1 MRPAKIKEEKLIER
15 LMEIFRRKG
24 YEGTSYAD
32 LMKATGLVKASLYHR
47 FPGGKEEMVN
57 ALLEEV
63 DRQFAKH
70 VLAPAYEEGDPAGRA
85 RLIARR
91 LQKFY
96 GDGKRSCLLD
106 VLSLGENRSTLN
118 HARKSME
125 FWLESL
131 ARIGK
136 DAGLQPKM
144 ARKRAEEAVAS
155 VEGGLVLAR
164 VLGNQRPFLR
174 VLATLPQSLTQKPE
188 LVGQGRV

>member
-1 MRPAKIKEEKLIER
+1 MRPAKITEEKLFEQ

-24 YEGTSYAD
+24 YDGTSYAD

-91 LQKFY
+91 LREFY
-96 GDGKRSCLLD
+96 QDGKRSCFLD

-125 FWLESL
+125 SWLESF
-131 ARIGK
+131 ARIGR

-155 VEGGLVLAR
+155 VEGGLVVAR
-164 VLGNQRPFLR
+164 VLGNRRPFLR
-174 VLATLPQSLTQKPE
+174 VLASLPQSLTQ
-188 LVGQGRV
+188 

>member
-1 MRPAKIKEEKLIER
+1 MRPAKIKEEKLVEQ
-15 LMEIFRRKG
+15 LMKIFRRKG

-174 VLATLPQSLTQKPE
+174 VLASLPQSLTQKPQ

>member
-15 LMEIFRRKG
+15 LMEIFRREG

-47 FPGGKEEMVN
+47 FPGGKQEMVN

-70 VLAPAYEEGDPAGRA
+70 VLAPAYEEGDPAERA

-91 LQKFY
+91 LREFY
-96 GDGKRSCLLD
+96 GQGKNSCLLD
-106 VLSLGENRSTLN
+106 VLSLGENRSLLN
-118 HARKSME
+118 HVRKSME

-136 DAGLQPKM
+136 DAGLQPKI
-144 ARKRAEEAVAS
+144 ARQRAEEAVAS

-164 VLGNQRPFLR
+164 VLGDQRPFLR
-174 VLATLPQSLTQKPE
+174 VLESLPQSLTQKPE
-188 LVGQGRV
+188 LVG

>member
-1 MRPAKIKEEKLIER
+1 MRPAKIKEEKLVEQ

-70 VLAPAYEEGDPAGRA
+70 VLAPAYEEGDPAGRG

-91 LQKFY
+91 LRKFY

-106 VLSLGENRSTLN
+106 VLSLAENRLTLN

-174 VLATLPQSLTQKPE
+174 VLASLPQSLTQKPE

>member
-1 MRPAKIKEEKLIER
+1 
-15 LMEIFRRKG
+15 
-24 YEGTSYAD
+24 
-32 LMKATGLVKASLYHR
+32 
-47 FPGGKEEMVN
+47 
-57 ALLEEV
+57 
-63 DRQFAKH
+63 
-70 VLAPAYEEGDPAGRA
+70 
-85 RLIARR
+85 
-91 LQKFY
+91 
-96 GDGKRSCLLD
+96 
-106 VLSLGENRSTLN
+106 
-118 HARKSME
+118 ME

-174 VLATLPQSLTQKPE
+174 VLASLPQSLTQKPQ

>member
-1 MRPAKIKEEKLIER
+1 MRPAKIKEEKLVEK

-32 LMKATGLVKASLYHR
+32 LMKATGLVKASLYYR
-47 FPGGKEEMVN
+47 FPGGKEDMVN
-57 ALLEEV
+57 ALLEKV
-63 DRQFAKH
+63 DDQFAKH
-70 VLAPAYEEGDPAGRA
+70 VLAPAYEKGDPAERA

-91 LQKFY
+91 LREFY

-106 VLSLGENRSTLN
+106 VLSLGESRSTLN

-136 DAGLQPKM
+136 DGGLQPQM

-155 VEGGLVLAR
+155 VEGALVVAR
-164 VLGNQRPFLR
+164 VLGNRRPFLR
-174 VLATLPQSLTQKPE
+174 VLASLPQRLTQE
-188 LVGQGRV
+188 A